1 MNPALHQ
8 DLMQAQ
14 RHDLMRSAAQRRLLA
29 EVKAARAQQARE
41 AGPATEPRRRVRK
54 LVWRLLPS

>member
-29 EVKAARAQQARE
+29 EVKAARAVQIVADRLARH
-41 AGPATEPRRRVRK
+41 
-54 LVWRLLPS
+54 S

>member
-14 RHDLMRSAAQRRLLA
+14 RHDLMRSAAQ
-29 EVKAARAQQARE
+29 QARE
-41 AGPATEPRRRVRK
+41 ADPATEPKRRVRK